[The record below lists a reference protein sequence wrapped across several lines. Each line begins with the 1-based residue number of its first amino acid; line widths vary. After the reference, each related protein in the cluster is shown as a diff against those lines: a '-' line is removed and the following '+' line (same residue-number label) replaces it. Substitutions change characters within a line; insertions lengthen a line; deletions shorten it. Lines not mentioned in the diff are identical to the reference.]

1 MGFETM
7 GDRRRG
13 TCEVHSRNDEW
24 AQIVIERRTNG
35 AGAHSGQAYPCN
47 ELIVMTGGQAIVRRS
62 GDGIVE
68 RSVAKAGTAW
78 TGPIGFV
85 EKAELSD
92 PIECIHICLPS
103 GLIDRSAL
111 ADFDIDPSKVE
122 LSFAGGFVDRFINDA
137 SQAFSAFFQQAPHS
151 SDRLFVDGMTAALVA
166 HVIANYTIDRWKPA
180 APPQLFDTQRLKRV
194 LDYIDGNLGRQL
206 TLDQLAAEACLSPFH
221 FSRLFRRATGLAPH
235 RYVTGRRVQAAK
247 DALALAGP
255 SLIDIA
261 LDKGFGSLDNF
272 IRVFRK
278 NTGLTPGQYRRLSR
292 Q

>member
-1 MGFETM
+1 VGFETM
-7 GDRRRG
+7 GDRRRS
-13 TCEVHSRNDEW
+13 TCQVNSRNDEW
-24 AQIVIERRTNG
+24 PHIVVERRTNG
-35 AGAHSGQAYPCN
+35 AGSHSDQAYPCN

-62 GDGIVE
+62 GNGIVE
-68 RSVAKAGTAW
+68 RSVARAGTAW

-122 LSFAGGFVDRFINDA
+122 LSFAGGFVDRFINDT
-137 SQAFSAFFQQAPHS
+137 SQAFSDFLQKPPHL

-166 HVIANYTIDRWKPA
+166 HVMANYTIDRWKP
-180 APPQLFDTQRLKRV
+180 PTLPQKFDAQRLKRV
-194 LDYIDGNLGRQL
+194 LDYIESNLGRQL
-206 TLDQLAAEACLSPFH
+206 TLDQLAAQACLSPFH

-235 RYVTGRRVQAAK
+235 RYVTDRRVQAAK
-247 DALALAGP
+247 DSLTLAES
-255 SLIDIA
+255 SLIEIA

-272 IRVFRK
+272 IRVFRR
-278 NTGLTPGQYRRLSR
+278 NTGLTPGQYRRLNR
-292 Q
+292 R